1 MIQKKVS
8 GDYGG
13 ESKHMASSALGRI
26 AVKVNGDECAK
37 KNNHLLVTYSTLQ
50 SIATVSDYAFF
61 QFNPSYTD
69 LPRLHS

>member
-26 AVKVNGDECAK
+26 AVKVNGDECANK
-37 KNNHLLVTYSTLQ
+37 KQPLTCDL
-50 SIATVSDYAFF
+50 F
-61 QFNPSYTD
+61 YTPID
-69 LPRLHS
+69 CNSL

>member
-26 AVKVNGDECAK
+26 AVKVNGDECANK
-37 KNNHLLVTYSTLQ
+37 KQPLTCYGIFSKISCMQLNMWRHWEVQ
-50 SIATVSDYAFF
+50 SFWK
-61 QFNPSYTD
+61 
-69 LPRLHS
+69 L

>member
-26 AVKVNGDECAK
+26 AVKVNGDECANK
-37 KNNHLLVTYSTLQ
+37 KQPLTCDL
-50 SIATVSDYAFF
+50 F
-61 QFNPSYTD
+61 YTPID
-69 LPRLHS
+69 CNSLWLCVFPV